1 MKNIVK
7 AEPLPS
13 KPEENQPSAI
23 QGVLKNVKNLQNA
36 SEISAATKVTPKKQ
50 EPENYHHRSNSK
62 NFSSQDE
69 TNVIDELQNF
79 NNRFCIYITDM
90 TYFFFQK
97 LFLILYFCLNKF
109 I

>member
-23 QGVLKNVKNLQNA
+23 QGVLKNVKKLQNA

-50 EPENYHHRSNSK
+50 EPENYHQRPNSK

-79 NNRFCIYITDM
+79 NNRFCIYII
-90 TYFFFQK
+90 FFQK
-97 LFLILYFCLNKF
+97 FPCSYQSYADQKF
-109 I
+109 AK

>member
-50 EPENYHHRSNSK
+50 EPENYHQRPNSK

-79 NNRFCIYITDM
+79 NNRFCIYII
-90 TYFFFQK
+90 FFQK
-97 LFLILYFCLNKF
+97 FPCSYQSYADQKF
-109 I
+109 AR